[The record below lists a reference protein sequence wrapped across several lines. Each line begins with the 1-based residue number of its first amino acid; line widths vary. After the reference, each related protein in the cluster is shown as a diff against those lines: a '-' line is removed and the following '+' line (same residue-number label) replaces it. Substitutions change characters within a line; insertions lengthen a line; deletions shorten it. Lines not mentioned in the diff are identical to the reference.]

1 MTSRPRRNRRS
12 DAAPPIGARGVAVLG
27 STGSIGTT
35 ALRVLDRQRGA
46 FRVEALTAYE
56 NATLLEEQARRFVPP
71 FVGLVRDGRPHPAGW
86 QTGPDC
92 LVEAATLAGVDIVL
106 NAVVGAAGLDA
117 TLAGLRAGKRVALAN
132 KETLVVAGELVA
144 AAAAEGGGEVVPV
157 DSEHSA
163 ILQCV
168 GHRPAKEIRR
178 LLLTASGGPF
188 RGWTRERL
196 EQATIADAL
205 RHPTWRMGRKI
216 TVDSATLANKA
227 LEVIEAHFLFGVP
240 YDRIEVVVHPQS
252 VVHSF
257 VEFIDGSVLAQV
269 GLPSMELPVLYALT
283 HPQRLADRRR
293 RPVRPGG
300 CLPAHLRARTL
311 RRLPR
316 THAGAHRRTGRR
328 CRARCIQRGERASGC
343 AIPRRTDELRC
354 DRARYRVRAERVVGA
369 SRPRSGGA
377 ARSRRGR
384 SSARSD
390 SRRCPNGKP
399 RRRGLRVD
407 GEAPAV
413 PGTDTGICA
422 RHIRTRVRAFSGREG
437 RWACM
442 PRGSPL
448 ASDPPCGRI
457 DGARPNIDSHRCR
470 LAATCG
476 WPRARMKRP
485 Q

>member
-1 MTSRPRRNRRS
+1 MSRTPRRAGRDATSRSTP
-12 DAAPPIGARGVAVLG
+12 RGVAVLG

-71 FVGLVRDGRPHPAGW
+71 YVGLVRDGRPHPAEW

-92 LVEAATLAGVDIVL
+92 LIGAATLAGVDIVL

-144 AAAAEGGGEVVPV
+144 AAALEGKGEVVPV

-168 GHRPAKEIRR
+168 GHRPAAEIRR

-196 EQATIADAL
+196 EQATVADAL

-269 GLPSMELPVLYALT
+269 GMPSMELPVLYALT
-283 HPQRLADRRR
+283 HPERLADEGVAPFD
-293 RPVRPGG
+293 PV
-300 CLPAHLRARTL
+300 A
-311 RRLPR
+311 
-316 THAGAHRRTGRR
+316 
-328 CRARCIQRGERASGC
+328 AS
-343 AIPRRTDELRC
+343 PLTFE
-354 DRARYRVRAERVVGA
+354 RVRAEDFPALTLGLAAGRA
-369 SRPRSGGA
+369 GGA
-377 ARSRRGR
+377 APAVFNAANEQAVALFLEGR
-384 SSARSD
+384 MGFAAI
-390 SRRCPNGKP
+390 
-399 RRRGLRVD
+399 
-407 GEAPAV
+407 APAIEEALTALAGA
-413 PGTDTGICA
+413 PAHDRAALLAADAAA
-422 RHIRTRVRAFSGREG
+422 RDHVRAGVGVATVSHAQEG
-437 RWACM
+437 
-442 PRGSPL
+442 
-448 ASDPPCGRI
+448 
-457 DGARPNIDSHRCR
+457 
-470 LAATCG
+470 
-476 WPRARMKRP
+476 
-485 Q
+485 